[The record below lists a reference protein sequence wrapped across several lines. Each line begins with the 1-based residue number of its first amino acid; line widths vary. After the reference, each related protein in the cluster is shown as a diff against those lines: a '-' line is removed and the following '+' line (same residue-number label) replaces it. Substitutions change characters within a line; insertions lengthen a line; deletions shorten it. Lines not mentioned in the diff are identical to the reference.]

1 MVGEPGERVVWA
13 GCGMGCW
20 GEEEACQGHQ
30 LRADARGAHWQAKK
44 GSFGTAWGGGWHRAA
59 ATDPAWETGRMKGS
73 RLQREPNEPSDSDSP
88 EGLALGGGGSGK
100 LLAAPGP
107 ILYSGEFPLHC

>member
-44 GSFGTAWGGGWHRAA
+44 GSFGTAWGGVAQGSSHRSSLG
-59 ATDPAWETGRMKGS
+59 DW
-73 RLQREPNEPSDSDSP
+73 QNEGVPTS
-88 EGLALGGGGSGK
+88 EGTK
-100 LLAAPGP
+100 
-107 ILYSGEFPLHC
+107 